1 KETKP
6 TPANKAAKKANNKEE
21 NWNRYH
27 NDKPVESPLDGLIEK
42 LKKTKTADAANSL
55 IEETKDWSSEDQ
67 KSFLT
72 ELNKHLVIIAGQ
84 SKENISISERVKR
97 ATDLTT
103 LDAIEIDISE
113 TDERIQEPL
122 MELVIKRRKELEVEG
137 NFLLESPQ

>member
-1 KETKP
+1 
-6 TPANKAAKKANNKEE
+6 
-21 NWNRYH
+21 
-27 NDKPVESPLDGLIEK
+27 
-42 LKKTKTADAANSL
+42 
-55 IEETKDWSSEDQ
+55 
-67 KSFLT
+67 
-72 ELNKHLVIIAGQ
+72 
-84 SKENISISERVKR
+84 ERVKR

>member
-1 KETKP
+1 MRKRKT
-6 TPANKAAKKANNKEE
+6 
-21 NWNRYH
+21 
-27 NDKPVESPLDGLIEK
+27 GL
-42 LKKTKTADAANSL
+42 LKIKNL
-55 IEETKDWSSEDQ
+55 
-67 KSFLT
+67 FLT

-113 TDERIQEPL
+113 ADERIQEPL
-122 MELVIKRRKELEVEG
+122 MELVIKRRKELEVEN